1 MWSTDGQDVCRNQAD
16 PRNESRGAP
25 RNGDSLA
32 GVIVN
37 KSELSGKFALVTGA
51 SKGIGRASALRLA
64 EMGVSVAVNYYSS
77 PESAEETVE
86 LLRKTGVDTFA
97 IKADVGKLDEV
108 SGMVDAVIN
117 RFGQI
122 DILVNNAGIIDDD
135 LLVRMSTESW
145 ERVIDTNLNGTFY
158 CSKAVIRNMIRSR
171 WGRIIN
177 IGSVVGIRGN
187 IGQANYSASKAAIM
201 GFTYSLAKEV
211 ATRNI
216 TVNTITPGYINTET
230 VDNLTDKQKE
240 TIMTWIP
247 MSRFGE
253 VEDIAHM
260 VAFLA
265 SDKAKYITGQA
276 ISIDGGMAI

>member
-1 MWSTDGQDVCRNQAD
+1 M
-16 PRNESRGAP
+16 
-25 RNGDSLA
+25 
-32 GVIVN
+32 N
-37 KSELSGKFALVTGA
+37 KSDLSGKFALVTGA
-51 SKGIGRASALRLA
+51 SKGIGRASALQLA

-77 PESAEETVE
+77 PESAEETVD
-86 LLRKTGVDTFA
+86 LLRKIGVDTFA

-108 SGMVDAVIN
+108 SGMVDDVIK

-135 LLVRMSTESW
+135 LLVRMSTKSW

-187 IGQANYSASKAAIM
+187 IGQANYSASKAAVM

-230 VDNLTDKQKE
+230 VDSLSDKQKE

-253 VEDIAHM
+253 VEDVAHM